1 MLLLTKTA
9 RKHGLAALLHEKPFR
24 GVNGSGK
31 HNNWSMG
38 SNTVPSLLNPGPQ
51 PESNAEFML
60 FLAATIRAIDKHA
73 DLMRVAIS
81 GVGNDHRLGAN
92 EAPPAIVSVYL
103 GDDIEKSVDRFIDAS
118 SEQTAFN
125 SDIDLG
131 VKTLPNLHRV
141 PTDRNRT
148 STFAFTGNKFEFR
161 AVGSSHNPSRS
172 NQVLNTIVAES
183 LKQMGQ
189 RIKQLIDSGKP
200 VPEALRTVTADTL
213 RQHRRVVFNGNGYSE
228 EWQQEAARRGLPNF
242 KSTPSALDTYYSEKN
257 VALFEEL
264 KVLDRTE
271 LQARATIMYED
282 YVKKLCIEVKVLIQL
297 CQQSIAPVVVDYI
310 KDVHESFNIATSL
323 KLTHSAQR
331 RLLERLSGE
340 LDKLLDGVE
349 QLRER
354 LHAVHEQSG
363 VGASAHY
370 CEDVLIPLMNTTR
383 EAADELEQLVPADKW
398 PLPTYHQ
405 MLFHQD

>member
-1 MLLLTKTA
+1 MLLLTKIA
-9 RKHGLAALLHEKPFR
+9 RKHGIAALLHEKPFR

-31 HNNWSMG
+31 HNNWSLG

-103 GDDIEKSVDRFIDAS
+103 GDDIEQCVDRFIGDKPAPP
-118 SEQTAFN
+118 AFN
-125 SDIDLG
+125 SEIELG
-131 VKTLPNLHRV
+131 VNTLPNLHRV

-183 LKQMGQ
+183 IKHMGQ
-189 RIKQLIDSGKP
+189 QIQQLIGAGKP
-200 VPEALRTVTADTL
+200 VAEALRTVTADAL
-213 RQHRRVVFNGNGYSE
+213 RKHRRVVFNGNGYSD

-242 KSTPSALDTYYSEKN
+242 KSTPSALDTYYSDKN
-257 VALFEEL
+257 VKLFEEL

-282 YVKKLCIEVKVLIQL
+282 YIVSSHHTHAHA
-297 CQQSIAPVVVDYI
+297 SIT
-310 KDVHESFNIATSL
+310 TS
-323 KLTHSAQR
+323 TR
-331 RLLERLSGE
+331 R
-340 LDKLLDGVE
+340 
-349 QLRER
+349 
-354 LHAVHEQSG
+354 
-363 VGASAHY
+363 
-370 CEDVLIPLMNTTR
+370 
-383 EAADELEQLVPADKW
+383 
-398 PLPTYHQ
+398 
-405 MLFHQD
+405 

>member
-1 MLLLTKTA
+1 MLCVANVGTDRNLVLMLLLTKIA

-38 SNTVPSLLNPGPQ
+38 SNTVPSLLTPGPH
-51 PESNAEFML
+51 PESNPEFML

-103 GDDIEKSVDRFIDAS
+103 GDDIEKCVDRFIDDSAEADKPAGS
-118 SEQTAFN
+118 RRRDGAAFKT
-125 SDIDLG
+125 DIDLG
-131 VKTLPNLHRV
+131 VTTLPNLHRV

-183 LKQMGQ
+183 IKHIGQ
-189 RIKQLIDSGKP
+189 QIKQLIDAGTP
-200 VPEALRTVTADTL
+200 VASALRSVTADTL
-213 RQHRRVVFNGNGYSE
+213 RKHRRVVFNGNGYSDD
-228 EWQQEAARRGLPNF
+228 WQQEAARRGLPNF
-242 KSTPSALDTYYSEKN
+242 KSTPSALDTYYSDKN
-257 VALFEEL
+257 VKLFEEL

-282 YVKKLCIEVKVLIQL
+282 YVVSSSHSQHTHVMVHVCATRRVL
-297 CQQSIAPVVVDYI
+297 
-310 KDVHESFNIATSL
+310 
-323 KLTHSAQR
+323 
-331 RLLERLSGE
+331 
-340 LDKLLDGVE
+340 
-349 QLRER
+349 
-354 LHAVHEQSG
+354 
-363 VGASAHY
+363 
-370 CEDVLIPLMNTTR
+370 
-383 EAADELEQLVPADKW
+383 
-398 PLPTYHQ
+398 
-405 MLFHQD
+405 

>member
-1 MLLLTKTA
+1 MKWRQNSHLVSRSANQQQLSAQLFKCLMLTRSSHYPCLCGLSANVGTDRNLILMLLLTKIS

-31 HNNWSMG
+31 HNNWSLG
-38 SNTVPSLLNPGPQ
+38 SNSVPSLLTPGPK
-51 PESNAEFML
+51 PETNSDFML

-103 GDDIEKSVDRFIDAS
+103 GDDIEKCVDRFIDETA
-118 SEQTAFN
+118 EPTAFKSN
-125 SDIDLG
+125 IDLG
-131 VKTLPNLHRV
+131 VTTLPNLHRV

-148 STFAFTGNKFEFR
+148 STFAFTQCRFEFR

-183 LKQMGQ
+183 LKYMGQ
-189 RIKQLIDSGKP
+189 QIKQLVDAGKT
-200 VPEALRTVTADTL
+200 VKAALHTVTADTL
-213 RQHRRVVFNGNGYSE
+213 RKHRRVVFNGNGYSE

-257 VALFEEL
+257 VKLFEEL

-282 YVKKLCIEVKVLIQL
+282 YIVSSTYTRI
-297 CQQSIAPVVVDYI
+297 
-310 KDVHESFNIATSL
+310 
-323 KLTHSAQR
+323 
-331 RLLERLSGE
+331 LERLTASKQAHHCCSPPVSCCCVSPSTTTEEAVYRGE
-340 LDKLLDGVE
+340 GADPALP
-349 QLRER
+349 
-354 LHAVHEQSG
+354 AVHR
-363 VGASAHY
+363 
-370 CEDVLIPLMNTTR
+370 TR
-383 EAADELEQLVPADKW
+383 RRGL
-398 PLPTYHQ
+398 H
-405 MLFHQD
+405 